1 MYKHTTNKM
10 KLGVFVTLGMVIF
23 ILAVYFVG
31 ERQQMFR
38 KTFHLSGVF
47 RDVGGLQPGNN
58 VRFSGIYV
66 GTVADINVV
75 SDSSVRVDI
84 LIDESI
90 RKFMKKDATAS
101 IGSEGLMGNKTLI
114 MTPGTGG
121 KQQIENN
128 DTVRTVLPMSLDDIM
143 ASVKTTIDNASSI
156 TDNMSKIATNIQAGK
171 GTVGRLLMDKKTSQ
185 NFDSTFASLREGSA
199 QFKMLMDKANTMGDI
214 LITLKAAVDTTNKIA
229 MDLSKITNGIQSG
242 KGTIGHLLMD
252 ETLPQNVDSTVVNL
266 KEDLAAFNLFMQKA
280 KKSWLMW
287 GF

>member
-47 RDVGGLQPGNN
+47 RDVGGLQAGNN
-58 VRFSGIYV
+58 VRFSGINV

-84 LIDESI
+84 LIDEGI

-143 ASVKTTIDNASSI
+143 ASVKTTIDNASNI
-156 TDNMSKIATNIQAGK
+156 TGNVSKIASNIQEGK
-171 GTVGRLLMDKKTSQ
+171 GTVGRLLMDKQMSQ
-185 NFDSTFASLREGSA
+185 EFDSTFASLREGSA
-199 QFKMLMDKANTMGDI
+199 QFKMLMDKANTMGEI
-214 LITLKAAVDTTNKIA
+214 LLTLKAAVDTTNKIA

-266 KEDLAAFNLFMQKA
+266 KEDLAAFNIFMQKA